1 MGMSDGQADRERVEF
16 VASISDDVMKS
27 LVSRSFFEE
36 LDSRLCPK
44 GGGGPRVLCDH
55 SYRISTSILAELGFQ
70 AEDVSDVFDV
80 LRSKGGFC
88 DCEILYNAVE
98 ESRLKAEYWKSKV
111 GEVSTSQN
119 GGC

>member
-1 MGMSDGQADRERVEF
+1 MGDGQVDREHVEF

-44 GGGGPRVLCDH
+44 GDGVSRVLCDH
-55 SYRISTSILAELGFQ
+55 SYRISNSILAELGFR
-70 AEDVSDVFDV
+70 AEDVSDIFDV
-80 LRSKGGFC
+80 LRSRGGFC

-98 ESRLKAEYWKSKV
+98 ESRLKAEHWKSKV
-111 GEVSTSQN
+111 GEVSTPPD
-119 GGC
+119 GGY

>member
-1 MGMSDGQADRERVEF
+1 MGMGHGQADREHVEF
-16 VASISDDVMKS
+16 VASISDDVMTS

-44 GGGGPRVLCDH
+44 GGGPRVLCDH

-88 DCEILYNAVE
+88 DCEILYTAVE
-98 ESRLKAEYWKSKV
+98 ESRLKSEYWKSKV
-111 GEVSTSQN
+111 GEVSIFQN